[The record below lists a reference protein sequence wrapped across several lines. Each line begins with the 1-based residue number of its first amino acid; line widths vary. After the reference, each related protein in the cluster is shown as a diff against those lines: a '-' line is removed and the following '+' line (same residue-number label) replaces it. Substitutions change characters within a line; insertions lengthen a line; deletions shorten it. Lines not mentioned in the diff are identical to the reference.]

1 MEAKSGG
8 MRKTKAKKK
17 NQTKDK
23 RVQSMGPEWNA
34 ETHQRQ
40 KKEDRFDENFRC
52 VRWPPMARPVGFVSV
67 FLFYR
72 DSFVFCFF
80 FFFSWSSPER
90 WLRPWAAGSSPAFR
104 RVSIWSNRTIRCPGA
119 AAAGPSLGR
128 SLPLKTKKRKEN
140 HISFPIPNSHSR
152 RVLFLFF

>member
-72 DSFVFCFF
+72 DSFVLL
-80 FFFSWSSPER
+80 FSSSVG
-90 WLRPWAAGSSPAFR
+90 LLLSDGF
-104 RVSIWSNRTIRCPGA
+104 
-119 AAAGPSLGR
+119 GR
-128 SLPLKTKKRKEN
+128 GQ
-140 HISFPIPNSHSR
+140 
-152 RVLFLFF
+152 RVLLLRFGVFQFGRIERFDALAQLLLALLLGDHCR